1 MKKTS
6 IRIAASLLLLCSL
19 MATAASAKVTSQVVT
34 FGSDFVV
41 GGTSVKSGTYRVSF
55 DDKTNELTVSDA
67 KTKAVIAKATASA
80 GKRQSRGTRLEFLMV
95 SQGDTRSLSSI
106 AFEGQKQLITVGG
119 SGSAAD
125 SAQQ

>member
-6 IRIAASLLLLCSL
+6 IRIAAALLLCFL
-19 MATAASAKVTSQVVT
+19 TATAASAKVTSQVVT
-34 FGSDFVV
+34 FGRDFVV

-67 KTKAVIAKATASA
+67 KTKAVIAKTAASA

-95 SQGDTRSLSSI
+95 SRGDTQSLSSI

-119 SGSAAD
+119 GGASD
-125 SAQQ
+125 SALK

>member
-6 IRIAASLLLLCSL
+6 IRIAAALLLCSL
-19 MATAASAKVTSQVVT
+19 TATTASAKVTSQVVT
-34 FGSDFVV
+34 FKQDIVV

-67 KTKAVIAKATASA
+67 KTKTVVAKAAAST
-80 GKRQSRGTRLEFLMV
+80 GKRQSGGTRLEFMTA
-95 SQGDTRSLSSI
+95 SQGDAQSLTGI
-106 AFEGQKQLITVGG
+106 AFAGQKQLITLTGG
-119 SGSAAD
+119 GASD

>member
-6 IRIAASLLLLCSL
+6 TCIAAALLLCTL
-19 MATAASAKVTSQVVT
+19 TATASAKVTSQVVT
-34 FGSDFVV
+34 FARDFVL

-67 KTKAVIAKATASA
+67 KTKAVVAKAAASA

-95 SQGDTRSLSSI
+95 PQGDAQSLSTI
-106 AFEGQKQLITVGG
+106 AFEGQKQLITIGG
-119 SGSAAD
+119 GGGAAAA
-125 SAQQ
+125 AQQQQ